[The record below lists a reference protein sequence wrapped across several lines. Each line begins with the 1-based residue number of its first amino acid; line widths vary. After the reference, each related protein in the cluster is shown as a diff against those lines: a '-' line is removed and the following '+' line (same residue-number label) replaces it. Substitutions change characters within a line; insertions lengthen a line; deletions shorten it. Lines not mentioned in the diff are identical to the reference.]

1 MNDTYTSQR
10 LEYINAY
17 QFKDKRNTQAFYA
30 IAILALIIGIM
41 S

>member
-17 QFKDKRNTQAFYA
+17 QFKDKRNTQAFYVVA
-30 IAILALIIGIM
+30 VWALIIGII